1 MKKVTVLLI
10 LLALAFSFGNVYAQK
25 IKFSVIGGYSLP
37 MPDLKGTYPDDLT
50 KNPVPY
56 FMKNGFNVGGIL
68 KYYVDKKNT
77 IGLTLSGVYNG
88 FSSGDIALTGGTAKA
103 KLNFF
108 QVGLGGEYLFPVKG
122 KVKPFAGIDLTA
134 SFISGKDT
142 YTPTSGTA
150 SESTLKS
157 ATRFGFNVGA
167 GVNFNVAP
175 QIDLV
180 VGAKYQLFN
189 LLGKDSVGTTVAN
202 EFTLMDKEVGTS
214 KARNM
219 MGLQIYGGIN
229 LNLDLLFK
237 K

>member
-25 IKFSVIGGYSLP
+25 IKFNVIGGYSLP
-37 MPDLKGTYPDDLT
+37 MPDLKGTYPDDIA
-50 KNPVPY
+50 KNPQPY
-56 FMKNGFNVGGIL
+56 YMKNGFNLGGIF

-88 FSSGDIALTGGTAKA
+88 FSSGDVAVTGGTGKV
-103 KLNFF
+103 KMNFF
-108 QVGLGGEYLFPVKG
+108 QIGLGGEYLFSVKG
-122 KVKPFAGIDLTA
+122 KIKPFVGVDLTGN
-134 SFISGKDT
+134 FISGKQT
-142 YTPTSGTA
+142 FTPTSGTA

-180 VGAKYQLFN
+180 VGAKYQFFN
-189 LLGKDSVGTTVAN
+189 IIGKDSVGSSVAN
-202 EFTLMDKEVGTS
+202 EYTLMDKEVGTS